1 MASTCDSC
9 GYRSSE
15 LKPGGRISEKGK
27 RVTVRVENI
36 KDLSR
41 DVIKDIFSVDV
52 SNDNGIY
59 LQSDSAGVVIPE
71 LDLELTS
78 GTLGGIV
85 TTVEDLERVHGF
97 TFGDSLDEAK
107 KSKWLEFRSRL
118 NKLLALEESWSLI
131 IDDPLA
137 NSFVAPVT
145 DDIKDDKQLTFE
157 EYERT
162 WEQNEELGLNDMD
175 TSSAD
180 AAYN

>member
-1 MASTCDSC
+1 MMFPSTCGACVARCETRMFVTKIPYFQDVIVVASTCDSC
-9 GYRSSE
+9 GYRNSQ

-36 KDLSR
+36 KDLSH
-41 DVIKDIFSVDV
+41 DVIKRI
-52 SNDNGIY
+52 NN
-59 LQSDSAGVVIPE
+59 
-71 LDLELTS
+71 
-78 GTLGGIV
+78 
-85 TTVEDLERVHGF
+85 DLERVHGF

-107 KSKWLEFRSRL
+107 KRKWLEFRSRL

-145 DDIKDDKQLTFE
+145 DDIMDDKQLTSE

-162 WEQNEELGLNDMD
+162 WEQKEELGLNDMD